1 MRALLC
7 LGVLLG
13 ILPAPGPMAA
23 AERPAETPAIRVPNP
38 PPPKPPARKS
48 PTDLFRELLAKSS
61 ADRAAFLA
69 GRSPAARELI
79 ESKLREF
86 EALPP
91 DQRELR
97 LRVAELQ
104 FYLSPLLRA
113 SAEERSRLLGNAPV
127 EIRPLLDK
135 RLQTWDATP
144 KARQQALLDSETAL
158 SKFIRFQTSDP
169 AALPQVL
176 RSVPAEQ
183 RTELEAQWRRWTALN
198 PDQRAQQ
205 TSDFQQFLELRPAE
219 RERVLRRISSAE
231 RSQMEAT
238 LERFRELPP
247 GQRERAVNGFR
258 RFLDMP
264 PAERALFLENAA
276 QWERLSPAEREAW
289 RRVVERVRNPVPVP
303 MPPERARARSLAG
316 ADLPDR

>member
-7 LGVLLG
+7 LGILSALLP
-13 ILPAPGPMAA
+13 PAAAA
-23 AERPAETPAIRVPNP
+23 AEPPAQTPAIRVPT

-48 PTDLFRELLAKSS
+48 PTDLFRELLGKPP
-61 ADRAAFLA
+61 ADRTAFLA
-69 GRSPAARELI
+69 GRSPAARDLI

-86 EALPP
+86 EALTP

-113 SAEERSRLLGNAPV
+113 PVEERPRLLGATPA
-127 EIRPLLDK
+127 EIRPLLEK

-144 KARQQALLDSETAL
+144 RSRQQALLDSETAL
-158 SKFIRFQTSDP
+158 SKFVRFQTSDP
-169 AALPQVL
+169 AALTQVL
-176 RSVPAEQ
+176 RGVPEEQ
-183 RTELEAQWRRWTALN
+183 RAELEAQWRRWAALP
-198 PDQRAQQ
+198 PDQRERQ

-231 RSQMEAT
+231 RAQMEAT

-247 GQRERAVNGFR
+247 GQRDRALNGFR

-264 PAERALFLENAA
+264 PAERTLFLENAA
-276 QWERLSPAEREAW
+276 QWERLTPAEREAW
-289 RRVVERVRNPVPVP
+289 RRVVERVRNPMPVP
-303 MPPERARARSLAG
+303 MPPERTRAPGLAG
-316 ADLPDR
+316 TDR